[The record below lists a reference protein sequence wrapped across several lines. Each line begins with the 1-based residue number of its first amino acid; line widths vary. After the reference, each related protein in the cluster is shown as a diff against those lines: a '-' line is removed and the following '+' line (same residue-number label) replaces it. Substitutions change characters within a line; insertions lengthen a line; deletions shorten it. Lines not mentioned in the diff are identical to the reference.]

1 MVFCLMRRVL
11 FWRTRLQ
18 LQRVQCT
25 PHGLPERLIDELML
39 LNLGLSREFRG
50 NNTRRKMII
59 VVREGRNLDCCVR
72 YTLLDQPFYLCCF
85 YGHSSFVPP
94 RLC

>member
-1 MVFCLMRRVL
+1 MCSIASSGQYF
-11 FWRTRLQ
+11 Q
-18 LQRVQCT
+18 QKLQRVQCA

-50 NNTRRKMII
+50 NDARRKMII
-59 VVREGRNLDCCVR
+59 VVREGCNLDCCVR
-72 YTLLDQPFYLCCF
+72 YTLLDQPFYLSCF
-85 YGHSSFVPP
+85 YGHSSFVRP